1 VNWIS
6 PNSDLMGLTLAA
18 VTIVAAVFVG
28 WLHLRRKQSPF
39 TTTENSPN
47 QSASTSEALTRSV
60 DRFPELTASTFS
72 VALNPAI
79 QKNVFLLHVRNGA
92 TSPLATAR
100 NVVAHIGYKR
110 RDGHGMCV
118 DYGAWMERG
127 SVTDVEGGQTKN
139 LVVALTD
146 DGRNFA
152 VNWTGLR
159 TNFTDPRLV
168 PVGELTPGRWMMV
181 VTITAEH
188 YEKIFTFLLTVEK
201 NGAIKCD
208 PVKTSLW

>member
-6 PNSDLMGLTLAA
+6 QNSDLMGLILAA
-18 VTIVAAVFVG
+18 VTIVVAVFIG
-28 WLHLRRKQSPF
+28 YLHLRKKKSPF
-39 TTTENSPN
+39 TTAESSLN
-47 QSASTSEALTRSV
+47 QSASTSGALTPSV
-60 DRFPELTASTFS
+60 DPLPELTASTFS
-72 VALNPAI
+72 VALNPTI

-127 SVTDVEGGQTKN
+127 TITDIEGGQTKN

-146 DGRNFA
+146 DDRNFA
-152 VNWTGLR
+152 VNWTALR

-168 PVGELTPGRWMMV
+168 PVGELTPGQWMMI
-181 VTITAEH
+181 VTMTAEN
-188 YEKIFTFLLTVEK
+188 YEKIFTFLLTIEQ
-201 NGAIKCD
+201 NGAIGCRLVTRS
-208 PVKTSLW
+208 PW

>member
-6 PNSDLMGLTLAA
+6 QNSDLMGLILAA
-18 VTIVAAVFVG
+18 VTIVVAVFIG
-28 WLHLRRKQSPF
+28 WLHLRTKQSPL
-39 TTTENSPN
+39 TTVESSLN
-47 QSASTSEALTRSV
+47 QSASTSGALSPSV
-60 DRFPELTASTFS
+60 DPLPELTASTFS
-72 VALNPAI
+72 VALSPTI

-92 TSPLATAR
+92 TSPLVTAR

-127 SVTDVEGGQTKN
+127 SITDIEVGQTKY

-168 PVGELTPGRWMMV
+168 PVGELTPGQWMMV
-181 VTITAEH
+181 VTITAVNC
-188 YEKIFTFLLTVEK
+188 EKIFTFLFTIEQ
-201 NGAIKCD
+201 NGAIKCQ
-208 PVKTSLW
+208 PVQKSLW

>member
-6 PNSDLMGLTLAA
+6 QNSDLMGLILAA
-18 VTIVAAVFVG
+18 VTIVVAVFIG
-28 WLHLRRKQSPF
+28 WLHLRKKQSPF
-39 TTTENSPN
+39 TTTENSLN
-47 QSASTSEALTRSV
+47 QSASTSGALTPSV
-60 DRFPELTASTFS
+60 DPLPELTASTFS
-72 VALNPAI
+72 VALNPTI

-127 SVTDVEGGQTKN
+127 TITDIEGGQTKN

-168 PVGELTPGRWMMV
+168 PVGELTPGQWMMV
-181 VTITAEH
+181 VTITAEN
-188 YEKIFTFLLTVEK
+188 YEKIFTFLLTIEQD
-201 NGAIKCD
+201 GAIKCQ
-208 PVKTSLW
+208 PVQKSLW

>member
-6 PNSDLMGLTLAA
+6 QNSDLMGLILAA
-18 VTIVAAVFVG
+18 VSIIVAVFIG
-28 WLHLRRKQSPF
+28 WLHLRKKQSPS
-39 TTTENSPN
+39 TTTENSLN
-47 QSASTSEALTRSV
+47 QSAPTSGALSPSV
-60 DRFPELTASTFS
+60 APLPELTASTSS
-72 VALNPAI
+72 VALNPTI

-100 NVVAHIGYKR
+100 NVVTHIGYKR

-118 DYGAWMERG
+118 DYGAWMEG
-127 SVTDVEGGQTKN
+127 GTITGIEGGQTKY

-168 PVGELTPGRWMMV
+168 PVGELTPGQWMMV
-181 VTITAEH
+181 VTITAEN
-188 YEKIFTFLLTVEK
+188 YEKIFTFLLTIEQ
-201 NGAIKCD
+201 NGAIKCQ
-208 PVKTSLW
+208 PVQKSRW

>member
-1 VNWIS
+1 
-6 PNSDLMGLTLAA
+6 MGLVLAA
-18 VTIVAAVFVG
+18 VTIVVAMSIG
-28 WLHLRRKQSPF
+28 WLHLRKQRSPL
-39 TTTENSPN
+39 TTTENSLNRPA
-47 QSASTSEALTRSV
+47 SASEALTPSI
-60 DRFPELTASTFS
+60 DPLPELTASTFS
-72 VALNPAI
+72 LALNPTI

-110 RDGHGMCV
+110 RDGHGLCT
-118 DYGAWMERG
+118 DFGAWMERG
-127 SVTDVEGGQTKN
+127 TITDIEGGQTKN

-168 PVGELTPGRWMMV
+168 PVGELTPGQWMMF

-188 YEKIFTFLLTVEK
+188 YEKIFTFLLTIEP